1 MKKLLLLAPMLFI
14 MLSSC
19 SKTEESELNP
29 LVGTWSGERS
39 YNNPVGGIKYQ
50 YLTINFY
57 ADFTGDLTYEG
68 PVSYSAAAFVY
79 SINGSQVVC
88 RGAYANGDGDVDEDY
103 TLILAYDGQCLRP
116 ISGQFQDFVLTN
128 GDSPLPDDDYGDD
141 DSDMETPGNSGESS
155 DLKNIV
161 SKNVSVT
168 AYYREYEWHV
178 EFRSTHESA
187 LPGRQIKY
195 EVGHGTDYDDT
206 YVTIESSHRPVVPS
220 ISYNGNTKII
230 SMDYP
235 LQFFFVA
242 LETIKGGNLEDT
254 ITYVEMYLA
263 SYKALKDKIA
273 NGENLTKDERN
284 LFNGLKEELDDFER
298 EARIATQRYTIY
310 PYVNVDG
317 TNVKC
322 GSFTIK

>member
-1 MKKLLLLAPMLFI
+1 MKKLLLLAPMLFM

-79 SINGSQVVC
+79 SINGNQVVC

-128 GDSPLPDDDYGDD
+128 GDNPLPDDDYDD
-141 DSDMETPGNSGESS
+141 DGSDDEEDDFPDDPTPKDVKSLLLGASIGWDGRDDGVLMFYDNDKIRYLDESS
-155 DLKNIV
+155 RTIGSMGHICLTADGTFYV
-161 SKNVSVT
+161 SNNRIYAS
-168 AYYREYEWHV
+168 YYDVEW
-178 EFRSTHESA
+178 
-187 LPGRQIKY
+187 
-195 EVGHGTDYDDT
+195 
-206 YVTIESSHRPVVPS
+206 
-220 ISYNGNTKII
+220 SYA
-230 SMDYP
+230 SDYP
-235 LQFFFVA
+235 NLFPGWTSGKSRFTYYDIMCIDE
-242 LETIKGGNLEDT
+242 ETL
-254 ITYVEMYLA
+254 
-263 SYKALKDKIA
+263 SLKDEYGNICSYS
-273 NGENLTKDERN
+273 NMLYD
-284 LFNGLKEELDDFER
+284 
-298 EARIATQRYTIY
+298 
-310 PYVNVDG
+310 
-317 TNVKC
+317 
-322 GSFTIK
+322 